1 MIGYFAAFLS
11 AVFASSKDLVSK
23 KLSFSVDGTTS
34 GFASFLFAIPY
45 YLICMA
51 ALSIVGMKWWL
62 YSGNF
67 VEFVVLRSVTDT
79 VAEITKMYAF
89 MFADI
94 SLLACVYAVYP
105 LALLIL
111 SPVLTGDPLK
121 IQHVFAIGCIVIG
134 SLIITVRPD
143 THVLKAQK
151 KGIIFGLISGVFFAL
166 NTCFDRLAAQQSS
179 PVFSGFAMT
188 ALSMLFILPFMFKK
202 QRGTQLVRHSKG
214 FLLRGFFEA
223 AFMICRLWA
232 LQFFSGPFVVVF
244 QKLSFVFS
252 IIGGRIAFKEQD
264 FGRRFFAGLVVL
276 FGVLLMVAFGS

>member
-1 MIGYFAAFLS
+1 MLGYLAAFLS

-34 GFASFLFAIPY
+34 AFASFLFAIPY
-45 YLICMA
+45 YLLCMVV
-51 ALSIVGMKWWL
+51 LSVIGVKWWL

-67 VEFVVLRSVTDT
+67 VGFVVLRSVTDT
-79 VAEITKMYAF
+79 VAEVTKMYAF

-105 LALLIL
+105 LILLIL
-111 SPVLTGDPLK
+111 SPLVTGDPLK
-121 IQHVFAIGCIVIG
+121 TQHVLAIVCIVIG
-134 SLIITVRPD
+134 SLIIAVRPD
-143 THVLKAQK
+143 TSVLNAQK
-151 KGIIFGLISGVFFAL
+151 KGILFAVVSGVFFAL

-188 ALSMLFILPFMFKK
+188 ALSMLLILPFMFKK
-202 QRGTQLVRHSKG
+202 QRGAQLVRYSKG
-214 FLLRGFFEA
+214 FFLRGFFEA

-264 FGRRFFAGLVVL
+264 FGRRILAGLVVL
-276 FGVLLMVAFGS
+276 CGVFLMVAFGS

>member
-1 MIGYFAAFLS
+1 MIGYLAALLS

-34 GFASFLFAIPY
+34 AFASFLFAIPY
-45 YLICMA
+45 YLICMV
-51 ALSIVGMKWWL
+51 ALSIVGVKWWL

-105 LALLIL
+105 LMLLIL
-111 SPVLTGDPLK
+111 SPLLTGDPLK

-143 THVLKAQK
+143 MHVLKAQK
-151 KGIIFGLISGVFFAL
+151 KGIFFGLISGIFFAL

-188 ALSMLFILPFMFKK
+188 ALSMLFMLPFMFKK
-202 QRGTQLVRHSKG
+202 QRGAQLGKYSKG

-252 IIGGRIAFKEQD
+252 IVGGRVVFKEQD
-264 FGRRFFAGLVVL
+264 FGRRLLAGVVVL
-276 FGVLLMVAFGS
+276 LGVIIMIVYGT